1 MISIRRVRPGEADA
15 LSRIA
20 IAAKRH
26 WGYPE
31 HWMEIW
37 IPQLTFTPD
46 YFETNESWVAVE
58 QDAPIAFYTVQ
69 EREGSAWIENM
80 WVDPAWIGHG
90 IGKGLFQHAV
100 SCSKAQGHQTLQL
113 EAEPNAVGFYE
124 KMGMTRVGEHH
135 YMLEGRPRILPLM
148 RLSL

>member
-1 MISIRRVRPGEADA
+1 MIPIRRVRPGETDA

-31 HWMEIW
+31 HWTEIW

-46 YFETNESWVAVE
+46 YFETNESWAAVE

-69 EREGSAWIENM
+69 ARNGSAWIENM
-80 WVDPAWIGHG
+80 WVDPAWIGRG
-90 IGKGLFQHAV
+90 VGRQLYIHAMIR
-100 SCSKAQGHQTLQL
+100 SRELGHKILQL
-113 EAEPNAVGFYE
+113 EADPNALGFYE
-124 KMGMTRVGEHH
+124 KMGMKKIGERRS
-135 YMLEGRPRILPLM
+135 EVDGQPRILPIM
-148 RLSL
+148 EIGV